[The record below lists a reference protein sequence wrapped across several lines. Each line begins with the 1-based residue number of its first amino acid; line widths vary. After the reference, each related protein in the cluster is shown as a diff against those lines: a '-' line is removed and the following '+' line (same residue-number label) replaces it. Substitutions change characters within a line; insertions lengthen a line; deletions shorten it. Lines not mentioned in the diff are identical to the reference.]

1 MATTEFNEKVHDAV
15 LSALKRTNRI
25 PYLFVGSGISRRY
38 MGTEN
43 WNDLLMTYLS
53 GCVTSSEHRCVNT
66 PYTSK

>member
-15 LSALKRTNRI
+15 LSALKGPIAFHICLSVQEFLGVTWGQKI
-25 PYLFVGSGISRRY
+25 G
-38 MGTEN
+38 
-43 WNDLLMTYLS
+43 MTYLS